1 MSTVLAADSTE
12 ARERFHAC
20 LDLVN
25 IIAHQVAKRL
35 SSLVEL
41 DELLSSGREGLLDAA
56 RRFDASRGVPFRSYA
71 NFRIQGAIYDGL
83 RRSTGLPRR
92 ARERIL
98 ALEAAALVSEGE
110 AEHSSARQGAAEE
123 LGRAE
128 KFLANHLSSMA
139 TAAAIRITASRSAS
153 AADHADSLVDAREDP
168 EQAFARAEL
177 LDVVRREVNGLP
189 KDEAEVVRRMYFEGQ
204 RLEDV
209 ARDHGV
215 SLSWASRLHTR
226 AVARL
231 CKRMKRSH

>member
-1 MSTVLAADSTE
+1 MPAVLAADSTE

-20 LDLVN
+20 LDLVDVV
-25 IIAHQVAKRL
+25 ARQVAKRL
-35 SSLVEL
+35 TFSVEL

-56 RRFDASRGVPFRSYA
+56 RRFDPDRGVPFRAYA
-71 NFRIQGAIYDGL
+71 NFRVQGAIYDGL
-83 RRSTGLPRR
+83 RRTSGLPRR
-92 ARERIL
+92 ALERVA
-98 ALEAAALVSEGE
+98 ALEAAALASEGE
-110 AEHSSARQGAAEE
+110 AEYTAARGGAREE

-128 KFLANHLSSMA
+128 KFLANHLSTMA
-139 TAAAIRITASRSAS
+139 TAAAIRITADRGRAVDST
-153 AADHADSLVDAREDP
+153 DSLVDARDNP

-177 LDVVRREVNGLP
+177 LDVVRREAEGLP

-204 RLEDV
+204 KLEDV

-231 CKRMKRSH
+231 CKRMKRSA

>member
-20 LDLVN
+20 LDLVD
-25 IIAHQVAKRL
+25 IIARQISKRL
-35 SSLVEL
+35 STLVEL
-41 DELLSSGREGLLDAA
+41 DELMSSGREGLLDAA

-98 ALEAAALVSEGE
+98 ALEAASLVSEGE

-128 KFLANHLSSMA
+128 KFLANHLSAMA
-139 TAAAIRITASRSAS
+139 TAAAIRITTSRSAS
-153 AADHADSLVDAREDP
+153 ADHADALVDARDDP

-177 LDVVRREVNGLP
+177 LDVVRREVDGLP